1 MEPKKLKGVTEITND
16 TSTKHETRGI
26 VEVVSNTGMKYP
38 LTSTNFNKLSES
50 IKPVNNPMEEITEKD
65 KFVEN
70 AKNSLKTITL
80 DNKNMNRDNKISEIT
95 EIENWPTLT
104 VDDINISFKV
114 VGDLQNNTK
123 LKIIDNKY
131 LAADDSY
138 LLPIVRYNSG
148 QSRKQISSFLQHL
161 FVQTKNNAYDV
172 LAKIRNKTDIDININ
187 ILSGLLYKL
196 SIFLHRYENMREVY
210 KSDTSIYAILGGIR
224 DNFFSFLSTFY
235 RQMILN

>member
-1 MEPKKLKGVTEITND
+1 MDTKKVNKETKGVIEIMAD
-16 TSTKHETRGI
+16 TQ
-26 VEVVSNTGMKYP
+26 MKYP
-38 LTSTNFNKLSES
+38 LSTNNFNSIVNPTKLISDT
-50 IKPVNNPMEEITEKD
+50 KEEIAEKD
-65 KFVEN
+65 QFIAS
-70 AKNSLKTITL
+70 AKNNLKNITL
-80 DNKNMNRDNKISEIT
+80 EKSNTNKEIKIAEIA
-95 EIENWPTLT
+95 EPENWPVLT

-123 LKIIDNKY
+123 LKIIENKY

-138 LLPIVRYNSG
+138 LLSIVRYNTG
-148 QSRKQISSFLQHL
+148 QGRKQISSFLQHL
-161 FVQTKNNAYDV
+161 FSQTKINAYEV
-172 LAKIRNKTDIDININ
+172 LTKIRNKVDIDININ

-224 DNFFSFLSTFY
+224 DNFFSFLNTFY